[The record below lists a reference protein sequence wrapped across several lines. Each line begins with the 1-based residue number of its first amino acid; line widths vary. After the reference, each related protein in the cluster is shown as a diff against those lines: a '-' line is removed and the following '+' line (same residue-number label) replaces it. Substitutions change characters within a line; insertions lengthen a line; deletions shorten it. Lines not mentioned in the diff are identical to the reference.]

1 MGYRLRIATRIFL
14 RRRTKSDDSKK
25 NDIKIKEAQLENMN
39 KLIKIKDDNIIKL
52 KEDIKKLVED
62 NIKLIKEL
70 EKKYTI

>member
-1 MGYRLRIATRIFL
+1 
-14 RRRTKSDDSKK
+14 
-25 NDIKIKEAQLENMN
+25 MN

>member
-1 MGYRLRIATRIFL
+1 
-14 RRRTKSDDSKK
+14 
-25 NDIKIKEAQLENMN
+25 MN
-39 KLIKIKDDNIIKL
+39 KLIKVKDDNIIKL

>member
-1 MGYRLRIATRIFL
+1 
-14 RRRTKSDDSKK
+14 
-25 NDIKIKEAQLENMN
+25 MN

-70 EKKYTI
+70 EKD